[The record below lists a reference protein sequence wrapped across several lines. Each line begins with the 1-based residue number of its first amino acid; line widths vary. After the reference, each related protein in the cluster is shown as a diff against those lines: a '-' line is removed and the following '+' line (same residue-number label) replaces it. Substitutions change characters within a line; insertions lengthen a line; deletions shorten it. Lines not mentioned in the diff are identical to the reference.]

1 MNRSSFSL
9 QSFVI
14 IVAIML
20 SISIV
25 MSFDFAFA
33 ENKKLKNDNCKTKYG
48 TYKEI
53 DELQFKEKYR
63 KKPDLLDC
71 VKLYKNPDWTFS
83 GKGKLDR
90 YYDSLKTQ
98 SKTSEISEVKVSL
111 LSKTL
116 IGQKKYV
123 FKFEACPKQSIQ
135 KPYFLIK
142 SDVEKYIGF
151 SETILQSNKCF
162 MFRSEINTSSP
173 STIQIEYVKEPNK
186 YENLKT
192 KRLSLI

>member
-1 MNRSSFSL
+1 MNRPRYSL

-53 DELQFKEKYR
+53 GELQFKEKYR

-71 VKLYKNPDWTFS
+71 VKIY
-83 GKGKLDR
+83 
-90 YYDSLKTQ
+90 
-98 SKTSEISEVKVSL
+98 
-111 LSKTL
+111 KTL
-116 IGQKKYV
+116 IGLFQ
-123 FKFEACPKQSIQ
+123 
-135 KPYFLIK
+135 
-142 SDVEKYIGF
+142 EK
-151 SETILQSNKCF
+151 
-162 MFRSEINTSSP
+162 
-173 STIQIEYVKEPNK
+173 
-186 YENLKT
+186 ENLIDIMI
-192 KRLSLI
+192 R